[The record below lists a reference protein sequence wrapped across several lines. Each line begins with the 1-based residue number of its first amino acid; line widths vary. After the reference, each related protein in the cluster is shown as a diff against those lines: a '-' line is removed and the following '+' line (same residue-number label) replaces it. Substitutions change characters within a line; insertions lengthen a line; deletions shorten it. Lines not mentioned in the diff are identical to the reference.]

1 MALSGNWT
9 KYEYTPHE
17 TEVNT
22 VTITYPSEMFEGD
35 QNYEKR
41 GTTETTESP
50 VLVETSTTYEGV
62 YIAISCCSVQK
73 METGLILNYIYKV
86 YNSQEDRNNDPLFT
100 NPFYEDHITTDYDPD
115 GVITNAYILS
125 YNHLNSLKGFD
136 SLTGV

>member
-9 KYEYTPHE
+9 KYEYTSHE

-50 VLVETSTTYEGV
+50 VLVETSTTHEGV
-62 YIAISCCSVQK
+62 YVVISCCSVQK
-73 METGLILNYIYKV
+73 MEADIILNYIYKV
-86 YNSQEDRNNDPLFT
+86 YNSQEDRNNDPMFL
-100 NPFYEDHITTDYDPD
+100 NPFFEDHITTNYDPD

-125 YNHLNSLKGFD
+125 YNHLNSLKGFE